1 MSSATHSSHLPGTGY
16 FESVPQHR
24 AAPASAIDSSGGVAV
39 PLLLFT
45 LTLLTTSMMGARFTA
60 NFVAGYAPFRGPD
73 DLMPIGWIMQEP
85 ARLFYGLPFSITLL
99 SILLAHELGH
109 YFACRRHN
117 VEASLPHFV
126 PLPALSGTMG
136 AVIRLRTRVES
147 RAALLD
153 IGVSGPLWGFFVAI
167 PLTIVGILLSS
178 PVVHSTPPMALHVP
192 PIFIALN
199 QIVQWVRPGWPDIT
213 ALLPHPILLACWIGM
228 FVTFLNLLPAGQLDG
243 GHILYAAFPRAH
255 HAVTQAVV
263 FILLFAGV
271 MFWMGWIIWAIVLML
286 PSLRHPKI
294 STEPG
299 LNASHAV
306 SIVVAILLLLFTLMP
321 EPFAH
326 SSLLNFLH

>member
-1 MSSATHSSHLPGTGY
+1 MATATQSTHLPGTGY
-16 FESVPQHR
+16 LEPLAEQHP
-24 AAPASAIDSSGGVAV
+24 AADSSGGIVV

-45 LTLLTTSMMGARFTA
+45 ATLLTTSMMGARFTA
-60 NFVAGYAPFRGPD
+60 NFAAGYPPFRSID
-73 DLMPIGWIMQEP
+73 DLMPLSWIMQHP
-85 ARLFYGLPFSITLL
+85 IRLLYGLPFSFTLL
-99 SILLAHELGH
+99 GILLAHELGH

-136 AVIRLRTRVES
+136 AVIRLRTRVQT

-153 IGVSGPLWGFFVAI
+153 IGVSGPLWGFFVAL
-167 PLTIVGILLSS
+167 PLTLAGILLSS
-178 PVVHSTPPMALHVP
+178 PVVRGHAPMALRVP
-192 PIFIALN
+192 PVFIAVNHL
-199 QIVQWVRPGWPDIT
+199 VQWARPGWPDMN
-213 ALLPHPILLACWIGM
+213 AMLPHPILLACWIGM

-263 FILLFAGV
+263 FILLVSGV
-271 MFWMGWIIWAIVLML
+271 LFWVGWLVWAIVLMM

-294 STEPG
+294 ALRPA

-306 SIVVAILLLLFTLMP
+306 SILVAVTLLLLTLMP
-321 EPFAH
+321 QPFAH
-326 SSLLNFLH
+326 SSLLNFLR